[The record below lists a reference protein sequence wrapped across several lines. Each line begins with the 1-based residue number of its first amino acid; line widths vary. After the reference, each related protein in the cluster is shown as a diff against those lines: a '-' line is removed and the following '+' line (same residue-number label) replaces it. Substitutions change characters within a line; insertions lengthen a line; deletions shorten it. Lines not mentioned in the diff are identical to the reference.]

1 MPSNTSISNHGSGPQ
16 NISSGDGPQYNNNAS
31 GIQINSSNF
40 AGFNPFREL
49 AMIERLP
56 MENRG
61 GMPSD
66 DQPRCREDFHVAII
80 CTLPLEYDAVSL
92 VFDQFWDE
100 DGDSYGRAHS
110 DTNTYTT
117 GSIGKHNVVLAL
129 LPNIGTVS
137 AAGAAANFRSSYSAV
152 KLTLL
157 VGICGGVPG
166 TGVDEILL
174 GDVVISKTVIQHT
187 LGRQYPNKFMTKD
200 TVYDS
205 LGRPNKDI
213 RSLIASFETERGRRQ
228 LRQKAGQY
236 LRDLQSAAI
245 KERHRCS
252 YQYPGVDEDKLFA
265 ASYHHKH
272 RASQKCK
279 CNQES
284 DGLCEEAAQ
293 ALCSTLMCDEG
304 QLVRRERL
312 LMKKDLG
319 LDDAQC
325 PEIFVG
331 CVASGDTVMKSGE
344 HRDRI
349 ARQRDIIAFEMEGA
363 GIWDELPCIIIKG
376 VCDYADSHKNK
387 VWQPFAAATAASVM
401 KAMLGRYA
409 LTEPSPSYSRVIPG
423 SHVR

>member
-49 AMIERLP
+49 AEVERLP
-56 MENRG
+56 IENRG

-66 DQPRCREDFHVAII
+66 DQPCCREDFHVAII

-100 DGDSYGRAHS
+100 DGDSYGRAHG

-117 GSIGKHNVVLAL
+117 GQIGKHNVVLVL
-129 LPNIGTVS
+129 LPNM
-137 AAGAAANFRSSYSAV
+137 
-152 KLTLL
+152 
-157 VGICGGVPG
+157 G
-166 TGVDEILL
+166 TGADEILL

-187 LGRQYPNKFMTKD
+187 LGRQYPNKFVAKD

-205 LGRPNKDI
+205 LGRPNKDV
-213 RSLIASFETERGRRQ
+213 RTLIASFETERRRRQ

-252 YQYPGVDEDKLFA
+252 YRYPGVGEDKLFA
-265 ASYHHKH
+265 ASYRHKH

-279 CNQES
+279 CTQETN
-284 DGLCEEAAQ
+284 GLCEEAAQ

-304 QLVRRERL
+304 QL
-312 LMKKDLG
+312 
-319 LDDAQC
+319 
-325 PEIFVG
+325 IFVG

-349 ARQRDIIAFEMEGA
+349 AGQRDIMAFEMEGA
-363 GIWDELPCIIIKG
+363 GIWDEVSCVIVKG

-401 KAMLGRYA
+401 KAMLGRDT
-409 LTEPSPSYSRVIPG
+409 LTEPSSSHSRVIPD
-423 SHVR
+423 SHGR

>member
-1 MPSNTSISNHGSGPQ
+1 MPSNTSISIHGSGPQ

-31 GIQINSSNF
+31 GIQVNSGNF
-40 AGFNPFREL
+40 IGFNPFREFTEF
-49 AMIERLP
+49 ERLP

-61 GMPSD
+61 DMPGD
-66 DQPRCREDFHVAII
+66 DQSLCREDFHVAII
-80 CTLPLEYDAVSL
+80 CTLPLEYDAISL

-100 DGDSYGRAHS
+100 DGDSYGRAHG
-110 DTNTYTT
+110 DTNRYTT
-117 GSIGKHNVVLAL
+117 GQIWKHNVVLAL
-129 LPNIGTVS
+129 LPNIGTAS

-166 TGVDEILL
+166 TGPDEILL

-236 LRDLQSAAI
+236 LRDLQCAAI

-252 YQYPGVDEDKLFA
+252 YRYPGVDEDKLFA

-312 LMKKDLG
+312 LMKKDLE

-363 GIWDELPCIIIKG
+363 GIWDELPCSIIKG

>member
-1 MPSNTSISNHGSGPQ
+1 MPSNTSIRIHGSGPQ
-16 NISSGDGPQYNNNAS
+16 NISSGDGPQYNNNS
-31 GIQINSSNF
+31 NGIQINSGNF
-40 AGFNPFREL
+40 VGFNPFREL
-49 AMIERLP
+49 KELERLP
-56 MENRG
+56 VENRG

-66 DQPRCREDFHVAII
+66 DQPRSREDFH
-80 CTLPLEYDAVSL
+80 
-92 VFDQFWDE
+92 DE
-100 DGDSYGRAHS
+100 DGDSYGRAHG

-117 GSIGKHNVVLAL
+117 GQIGKHNVVLAL
-129 LPNIGTVS
+129 LPNMGTAS

-166 TGVDEILL
+166 TGADEILL

-187 LGRQYPNKFMTKD
+187 LGRQYPNEFVTKN

-205 LGRPNKDI
+205 LGRPNKNV
-213 RSLIASFETERGRRQ
+213 RTLIASFETERGRRQ
-228 LRQKAGQY
+228 LRQKTGQY
-236 LRDLQSAAI
+236 LRDLQSAAL

-252 YQYPGVDEDKLFA
+252 YQYPGVGEDKLFA
-265 ASYHHKH
+265 ADYRHKH

-279 CNQES
+279 CNQET

-304 QLVRRERL
+304 QLVLRQRL
-312 LMKKDLG
+312 VMKKDLE

-349 ARQRDIIAFEMEGA
+349 ARRRDIIAFEMEGA
-363 GIWDELPCIIIKG
+363 GIWNEVPCVIVKG

-387 VWQPFAAATAASVM
+387 VFQPFAAATAASVM
-401 KAMLGRYA
+401 KAMLGRYT
-409 LTEPSPSYSRVIPG
+409 LTESSSSHPRVAVPNSY
-423 SHVR
+423 VR